1 MRQKWKRLG
10 GLEVSKMDDIKIT
23 TIKDFPD
30 NIILLLSGKINLD
43 KLDEEVKMKKI
54 VWAKIENE

>member
-1 MRQKWKRLG
+1 
-10 GLEVSKMDDIKIT
+10 MDDIKIT

>member
-1 MRQKWKRLG
+1 M
-10 GLEVSKMDDIKIT
+10 SKMNDIKIT

-43 KLDEEVKMKKI
+43 RLDEEVKMKKI
-54 VWAKIENE
+54 VWVKIKNE

>member
-1 MRQKWKRLG
+1 
-10 GLEVSKMDDIKIT
+10 MDDIKIT

-43 KLDEEVKMKKI
+43 KLDKEELKKI
-54 VWAKIENE
+54 IWVKIKNE

>member
-1 MRQKWKRLG
+1 M
-10 GLEVSKMDDIKIT
+10 SKINDIKIT

>member
-1 MRQKWKRLG
+1 M
-10 GLEVSKMDDIKIT
+10 SKINDIKIT

-54 VWAKIENE
+54 VWAKIKNE